1 MYLRVC
7 LDLLEDLIQMKD
19 VSTEIVWNLIPAA
32 ILGKVKII
40 A

>member
-19 VSTEIVWNLIPAA
+19 VSTEIV
-32 ILGKVKII
+32 
-40 A
+40 